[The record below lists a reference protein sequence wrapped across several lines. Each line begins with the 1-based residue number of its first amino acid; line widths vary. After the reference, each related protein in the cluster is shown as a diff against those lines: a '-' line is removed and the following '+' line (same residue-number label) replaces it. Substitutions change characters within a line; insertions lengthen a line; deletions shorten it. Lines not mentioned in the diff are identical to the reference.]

1 MHLALVGTPNSG
13 KTALFNALT
22 GSRQKVANYPGV
34 TVERKEGSF
43 VTPSGRQVSVV
54 DLPGT
59 YSLRGRSPDEEITRD
74 VVLGR
79 TKGEAMPDLVLCVA
93 DSTNLRLTI
102 RLVLELKSTGRPL
115 ALVLNMF
122 DIATRRGV
130 TVDVPRLSEALGV
143 PVVTS
148 IAVRKGGTADLL
160 RLTDEIAGASATP
173 HRQNLWEPLTVSQ
186 LRATQRE
193 ADRIIAATVSLPA
206 RPDTWTARIDAVV
219 LHPVAGLAI
228 LMLLLFVMF
237 QAVFAWAQPLME
249 LLSSAFEALG
259 QFVHDTLPAGLLQSF
274 LQNGVISGVGSV
286 IVFLPQII
294 IIFLFILLLEDFGYM
309 ARAAFLMDRIMG
321 GAGLHG
327 RAFIPLLSSFAC
339 AIPGIMATR
348 VIDNRRD
355 RLTTILIAPLMTCSA
370 RIPVYTLIISAFIP
384 AKMIWGW
391 VNLQGLVMFGLY
403 AAGIVSALGDVVPDQ
418 ILHVARLRAGA
429 VHAGTARLQDA
440 AAEEH
445 RDRHLHAREYV
456 PAARRHHD
464 LLDDGADLVSG
475 VVPGSRLPAPTEPAI
490 NYSLA
495 AMIGK
500 AIAPLL
506 SPLGFNWQIAVALI
520 PGMAARE
527 VAVAALGTVY
537 AIEGGK
543 EAADANRTG
552 AGDQMEPCHRAV
564 AARLVHLRAA
574 MRFHAGG
581 DPPRN
586 RQLEV
591 DGGHLRLHAGARLCR
606 EFCHLQHR
614 GGARRRVAKG
624 RHGTVMGIENFRQL
638 AGYNHWA
645 NRRLYDAALKMP
657 DEHYRRPTGVFFGSL
672 HGTLN
677 HLLLTD
683 RVWLKRLTGEGE
695 HPARLN
701 AILHEDL
708 KDLVRARMT
717 EDARLIKVIGGYS
730 AADLGNTVSYQTMS
744 GAPQQQPLRDI
755 LLHLFNHQTHHRG
768 HAHACC
774 SIVTGTEPLSLDLL
788 LFQRGVPAPDLN

>member
-1 MHLALVGTPNSG
+1 MEAPLMHLALVGTPNSG
-13 KTALFNALT
+13 KTSLFNALT

-34 TVERKEGSF
+34 TVERKEGAF
-43 VTPSGRQVSVV
+43 VTPNGRQISLL

-79 TKGEAMPDLVLCVA
+79 ASGEPLPDLVLCVA

-102 RLVLELKSTGRPL
+102 RLLLELKSTGRPL

-130 TVDVPRLSEALGV
+130 SVDVARLSEALGV

-148 IAVRKGGTADLL
+148 IAVRKGGTADLV
-160 RLTDEIAGASATP
+160 RLTDEILAREELSE
-173 HRQNLWEPLTVSQ
+173 RKNLWRPLTVAE

-219 LHPVAGLAI
+219 LHPVAGLLILLAI
-228 LMLLLFVMF
+228 LFVMF
-237 QAVFAWAQPLME
+237 QAVFAWAQPLMQ
-249 LLSSAFEALG
+249 LLSSAFDSLG
-259 QFVHDTLPAGLLQSF
+259 DFVHETLPAGLLQSF

-384 AKMIWGW
+384 PKLIWGW
-391 VNLQGLVMFGLY
+391 INLQGLVMFGLY
-403 AAGIVSALGDVVPDQ
+403 AAGIVSALGVSFLIKFFIWRDYQPAPFMLELPDYKMP
-418 ILHVARLRAGA
+418 RLRSIAIGVSNRAKMFLQRAGTTIFSMMVMIWFLASFPQPPAGA
-429 VHAGTARLQDA
+429 EG
-440 AAEEH
+440 
-445 RDRHLHAREYV
+445 
-456 PAARRHHD
+456 
-464 LLDDGADLVSG
+464 
-475 VVPGSRLPAPTEPAI
+475 PAI

-500 AIAPLL
+500 AFEPLL
-506 SPLGFNWQIAVALI
+506 APVGFNWQIAVALI

-543 EAADANRTG
+543 EAAEQIGQMLATKWSLATALSLLAWYIFAPQCASTLAVIRRETGGSKWMVATFAYMLALAYLASLATYNIAVALG
-552 AGDQMEPCHRAV
+552 AG
-564 AARLVHLRAA
+564 
-574 MRFHAGG
+574 
-581 DPPRN
+581 
-586 RQLEV
+586 
-591 DGGHLRLHAGARLCR
+591 
-606 EFCHLQHR
+606 
-614 GGARRRVAKG
+614 
-624 RHGTVMGIENFRQL
+624 
-638 AGYNHWA
+638 
-645 NRRLYDAALKMP
+645 
-657 DEHYRRPTGVFFGSL
+657 
-672 HGTLN
+672 
-677 HLLLTD
+677 
-683 RVWLKRLTGEGE
+683 
-695 HPARLN
+695 
-701 AILHEDL
+701 
-708 KDLVRARMT
+708 
-717 EDARLIKVIGGYS
+717 
-730 AADLGNTVSYQTMS
+730 
-744 GAPQQQPLRDI
+744 
-755 LLHLFNHQTHHRG
+755 
-768 HAHACC
+768 
-774 SIVTGTEPLSLDLL
+774 
-788 LFQRGVPAPDLN
+788 

>member
-1 MHLALVGTPNSG
+1 MEAPLMHLALVGTPNSG
-13 KTALFNALT
+13 KTSLFNALT

-34 TVERKEGSF
+34 TVERKEGAF
-43 VTPSGRQVSVV
+43 VTPKGRQVSLL

-74 VVLGR
+74 VVLGLAS
-79 TKGEAMPDLVLCVA
+79 GEPLPDLVLCVA

-102 RLVLELKSTGRPL
+102 RLLLELKSTGRPL

-130 TVDVPRLSEALGV
+130 SVDVPKLSEALGV

-160 RLTDEIAGASATP
+160 RLTDEILAREDAAE
-173 HRQNLWEPLTVSQ
+173 RKNLWRPLTVSE

-219 LHPVAGLAI
+219 LHPVAGLLILLAI
-228 LMLLLFVMF
+228 LFVMF
-237 QAVFAWAQPLME
+237 QAVFAWAQPVME
-249 LLSSAFEALG
+249 LLSAAFDALG

-274 LQNGVISGVGSV
+274 LQNGAISGVGSV

-384 AKMIWGW
+384 PKLVWGW
-391 VNLQGLVMFGLY
+391 INLQGLVMFGLY
-403 AAGIVSALGDVVPDQ
+403 AAGIVSALGVSFLIKFFFWRDYRPAPFMLELPDYKMP
-418 ILHVARLRAGA
+418 RLRSIGIGIYTRAKMFLQRAGTTIFSMMVLIWFLASFPQPPAGA
-429 VHAGTARLQDA
+429 EG
-440 AAEEH
+440 
-445 RDRHLHAREYV
+445 
-456 PAARRHHD
+456 
-464 LLDDGADLVSG
+464 
-475 VVPGSRLPAPTEPAI
+475 PAI

-500 AIAPLL
+500 AIEPLL
-506 SPLGFNWQIAVALI
+506 APVGFNWQIAVALI

-543 EAADANRTG
+543 EAAEQIG
-552 AGDQMEPCHRAV
+552 QV
-564 AARLVHLRAA
+564 
-574 MRFHAGG
+574 
-581 DPPRN
+581 
-586 RQLEV
+586 
-591 DGGHLRLHAGARLCR
+591 
-606 EFCHLQHR
+606 
-614 GGARRRVAKG
+614 
-624 RHGTVMGIENFRQL
+624 L
-638 AGYNHWA
+638 ATKWSLA
-645 NRRLYDAALKMP
+645 TAL
-657 DEHYRRPTGVFFGSL
+657 SL
-672 HGTLN
+672 LA
-677 HLLLTD
+677 
-683 RVWLKRLTGEGE
+683 WY
-695 HPARLN
+695 
-701 AILHEDL
+701 IF
-708 KDLVRARMT
+708 
-717 EDARLIKVIGGYS
+717 
-730 AADLGNTVSYQTMS
+730 
-744 GAPQQQPLRDI
+744 APQCASTLAVIR
-755 LLHLFNHQTHHRG
+755 RE
-768 HAHACC
+768 
-774 SIVTGTEPLSLDLL
+774 TGGSKWMVATFAYMLALAYLASLATYNIAAQFGL
-788 LFQRGVPAPDLN
+788 G

>member
-13 KTALFNALT
+13 KTSLFNALT

-74 VVLGR
+74 IVLGR
-79 TKGEAMPDLVLCVA
+79 ALGEVLPDLVLCVA

-102 RLVLELKSTGRPL
+102 RLLLELKSTGRPL

-130 TVDVPRLSEALGV
+130 NVDVPRLSEALGV

-148 IAVRKGGTADLL
+148 VAVRKGGTADLL
-160 RLTDEIAGASATP
+160 RLTDQILSQAPSAP
-173 HRQNLWEPLTVSQ
+173 GENLWQPQTVSQ
-186 LRATQRE
+186 LRSSQRE
-193 ADRIIAATVSLPA
+193 ADRIIAATVSLPE
-206 RPDTWTARIDAVV
+206 RPDTWTARIDAIV
-219 LHPVAGLAI
+219 LHPLGGLAI
-228 LMLLLFVMF
+228 LLLILFVMF
-237 QAVFAWAQPLME
+237 QAVFAWAQPLMQ
-249 LLSSAFEALG
+249 LLSSAFDAAG

-286 IVFLPQII
+286 VVFLPQIV

-309 ARAAFLMDRIMG
+309 ARAAFLMGRIMG

-384 AKMIWGW
+384 ASRLWGT

-403 AAGIVSALGDVVPDQ
+403 AAGIVSALGMSFLFKFFMWRDYQPAPFMLELPDYKMPRVRS
-418 ILHVARLRAGA
+418 VAIGVYNRARMFLQRAGTTIFA
-429 VHAGTARLQDA
+429 MMVLIWFLASFPQPPVG
-440 AAEEH
+440 AE
-445 RDRHLHAREYV
+445 
-456 PAARRHHD
+456 
-464 LLDDGADLVSG
+464 G
-475 VVPGSRLPAPTEPAI
+475 PAI

-495 AMIGK
+495 ATIGK
-500 AIAPLL
+500 TVAPLL
-506 SPLGFNWQIAVALI
+506 APVGFNWQIAVALI

-543 EAADANRTG
+543 EAAAQIGQVLATKWSLATALSLLAWYIFAPQCASTLAVIRRETGSWKWMALTFAYMLALAYVASLATYNVAVALG
-552 AGDQMEPCHRAV
+552 AG
-564 AARLVHLRAA
+564 
-574 MRFHAGG
+574 
-581 DPPRN
+581 
-586 RQLEV
+586 
-591 DGGHLRLHAGARLCR
+591 
-606 EFCHLQHR
+606 
-614 GGARRRVAKG
+614 
-624 RHGTVMGIENFRQL
+624 
-638 AGYNHWA
+638 
-645 NRRLYDAALKMP
+645 
-657 DEHYRRPTGVFFGSL
+657 
-672 HGTLN
+672 
-677 HLLLTD
+677 
-683 RVWLKRLTGEGE
+683 
-695 HPARLN
+695 
-701 AILHEDL
+701 
-708 KDLVRARMT
+708 
-717 EDARLIKVIGGYS
+717 
-730 AADLGNTVSYQTMS
+730 
-744 GAPQQQPLRDI
+744 
-755 LLHLFNHQTHHRG
+755 
-768 HAHACC
+768 
-774 SIVTGTEPLSLDLL
+774 
-788 LFQRGVPAPDLN
+788 

>member
-13 KTALFNALT
+13 KTSLFNALT

-43 VTPSGRQVSVV
+43 VTPKGRQVSLV

-74 VVLGR
+74 IVLGKA
-79 TKGEAMPDLVLCVA
+79 KGEPLPDLVLCVA

-102 RLVLELKSTGRPL
+102 RLLLELKSTGRPL

-130 TVDVPRLSEALGV
+130 SVDVPHLAEALGV

-148 IAVRKGGTADLL
+148 IAVRKGGAADLL
-160 RLTDEIAGASATP
+160 RLTDDILTQAQSPTRE
-173 HRQNLWEPLTVSQ
+173 NLWQPLTVAE

-193 ADRIIAATVSLPA
+193 ADRILGATVSLPT

-219 LHPVAGLAI
+219 LHPVGGLMI
-228 LMLLLFVMF
+228 LLLILFVMF

-249 LLSSAFEALG
+249 LLSAAFDAVG

-286 IVFLPQII
+286 VVFLPQII

-384 AKMIWGW
+384 PKLIWGW

-403 AAGIVSALGDVVPDQ
+403 SAGIASALGVSFLIKFLMWRDYAPAPFMLELPDYKMPRVRSIAIGVYNRAKMFLQ
-418 ILHVARLRAGA
+418 RAGTTIFSMMVLIWFLA
-429 VHAGTARLQDA
+429 SFPQAPAG
-440 AAEEH
+440 AE
-445 RDRHLHAREYV
+445 
-456 PAARRHHD
+456 
-464 LLDDGADLVSG
+464 G
-475 VVPGSRLPAPTEPAI
+475 PAI

-495 AMIGK
+495 AIIGK

-506 SPLGFNWQIAVALI
+506 APLGFNWQIAVALI

-543 EAADANRTG
+543 EAAEQIGQVLATKWSLATALSLLAWYIFAPQCASTLAVIRRETGSWKWMAVTFAYMLALAYASSLATYNVAVALG
-552 AGDQMEPCHRAV
+552 AG
-564 AARLVHLRAA
+564 
-574 MRFHAGG
+574 
-581 DPPRN
+581 
-586 RQLEV
+586 
-591 DGGHLRLHAGARLCR
+591 
-606 EFCHLQHR
+606 
-614 GGARRRVAKG
+614 
-624 RHGTVMGIENFRQL
+624 
-638 AGYNHWA
+638 
-645 NRRLYDAALKMP
+645 
-657 DEHYRRPTGVFFGSL
+657 
-672 HGTLN
+672 
-677 HLLLTD
+677 
-683 RVWLKRLTGEGE
+683 
-695 HPARLN
+695 
-701 AILHEDL
+701 
-708 KDLVRARMT
+708 
-717 EDARLIKVIGGYS
+717 
-730 AADLGNTVSYQTMS
+730 
-744 GAPQQQPLRDI
+744 
-755 LLHLFNHQTHHRG
+755 
-768 HAHACC
+768 
-774 SIVTGTEPLSLDLL
+774 
-788 LFQRGVPAPDLN
+788 

>member
-1 MHLALVGTPNSG
+1 MEAPLMHLALVGTPNSG
-13 KTALFNALT
+13 KTSLFNALT

-34 TVERKEGSF
+34 TVERKEGAF
-43 VTPSGRQVSVV
+43 VTPKGRQVSLL

-79 TKGEAMPDLVLCVA
+79 ASGEPLPDLVLCVA

-102 RLVLELKSTGRPL
+102 RLLLELKNTGRPL

-122 DIATRRGV
+122 DIATHRGV
-130 TVDVPRLSEALGV
+130 SVDVPRLSEALGV

-160 RLTDEIAGASATP
+160 RLTDEILARGDVSE
-173 HRQNLWEPLTVSQ
+173 RQNLWRPLTVSE

-193 ADRIIAATVSLPA
+193 ADSIIAATVSLPA

-219 LHPVAGLAI
+219 LHPIAGLLILLAI
-228 LMLLLFVMF
+228 LFVMF
-237 QAVFAWAQPLME
+237 QAVFAWAQPLMQ
-249 LLSSAFEALG
+249 LLSSAFDALG
-259 QFVHDTLPAGLLQSF
+259 QVVHDTLPAGLLQSF

-384 AKMIWGW
+384 PKLIWGL

-403 AAGIVSALGDVVPDQ
+403 AAGIASALAVSFLIKFLVWRDYQPAPFMLELPDYKMP
-418 ILHVARLRAGA
+418 RLQGIAIGVYNRAKMFLQRAGTTIFA
-429 VHAGTARLQDA
+429 MMVLIWFLASFPQPPAGTED
-440 AAEEH
+440 
-445 RDRHLHAREYV
+445 
-456 PAARRHHD
+456 
-464 LLDDGADLVSG
+464 
-475 VVPGSRLPAPTEPAI
+475 PAI

-500 AIAPLL
+500 AIEPLL
-506 SPLGFNWQIAVALI
+506 APVGFNWQIAVALI

-543 EAADANRTG
+543 EAAH
-552 AGDQMEPCHRAV
+552 QI
-564 AARLVHLRAA
+564 
-574 MRFHAGG
+574 
-581 DPPRN
+581 
-586 RQLEV
+586 
-591 DGGHLRLHAGARLCR
+591 GH
-606 EFCHLQHR
+606 
-614 GGARRRVAKG
+614 
-624 RHGTVMGIENFRQL
+624 ML
-638 AGYNHWA
+638 ATKWSLA
-645 NRRLYDAALKMP
+645 TAL
-657 DEHYRRPTGVFFGSL
+657 SL
-672 HGTLN
+672 LA
-677 HLLLTD
+677 
-683 RVWLKRLTGEGE
+683 WY
-695 HPARLN
+695 
-701 AILHEDL
+701 IF
-708 KDLVRARMT
+708 
-717 EDARLIKVIGGYS
+717 
-730 AADLGNTVSYQTMS
+730 
-744 GAPQQQPLRDI
+744 APQCASTLAVIR
-755 LLHLFNHQTHHRG
+755 RE
-768 HAHACC
+768 
-774 SIVTGTEPLSLDLL
+774 TGSSKWMVATFAYMLALAYLASLATYNIAAQFGL
-788 LFQRGVPAPDLN
+788 G

>member
-1 MHLALVGTPNSG
+1 MEAPLMHLALVGTPNSG
-13 KTALFNALT
+13 KTSLFNALT

-43 VTPSGRQVSVV
+43 VTPLGRQVSLV

-74 VVLGR
+74 MVLGR
-79 TKGEAMPDLVLCVA
+79 TPGEAVPDLVLCVA

-102 RLVLELKSTGRPL
+102 RLLLELKSTGRPL
-115 ALVLNMF
+115 MLVLNMF

-160 RLTDEIAGASATP
+160 RRTDEIAGKAPTP
-173 HRQNLWEPLTVSQ
+173 LVQNLWQPLTVAQ

-193 ADRIIAATVSLPA
+193 ADRIIASAVSLPS
-206 RPDTWTARIDAVV
+206 RPDSWTARIDAVV

-228 LMLLLFVMF
+228 LALILFVMF

-249 LLSSAFEALG
+249 LLSQAFAALG
-259 QFVHDTLPAGLLQSF
+259 QLVHATLPAGLLQSF

-286 IVFLPQII
+286 IVFLPQIV

-384 AKMIWGW
+384 DTQVWGW
-391 VNLQGLVMFGLY
+391 MNLRGLVMFGLY
-403 AAGIVSALGDVVPDQ
+403 AAGISSALGVSFLIKFLMWRDYAPAPFMLELPDYK
-418 ILHVARLRAGA
+418 LPRLKSIAIGVYTRAKMFLQRAGTTIFSMMVLIWFLA
-429 VHAGTARLQDA
+429 SFPTPPAG
-440 AAEEH
+440 AE
-445 RDRHLHAREYV
+445 D
-456 PAARRHHD
+456 
-464 LLDDGADLVSG
+464 
-475 VVPGSRLPAPTEPAI
+475 PAI

-495 AMIGK
+495 AIIGK
-500 AIAPLL
+500 AIEPLL
-506 SPLGFNWQIAVALI
+506 APLGFNWQIAVALI

-543 EAADANRTG
+543 EAADQIGQVLASKWSLATALSLLAWYIFAPQCASTLAVIRRETGSWKWMTITFAYMFALAYAASLATYNIAVALG
-552 AGDQMEPCHRAV
+552 AG
-564 AARLVHLRAA
+564 
-574 MRFHAGG
+574 
-581 DPPRN
+581 
-586 RQLEV
+586 
-591 DGGHLRLHAGARLCR
+591 
-606 EFCHLQHR
+606 
-614 GGARRRVAKG
+614 
-624 RHGTVMGIENFRQL
+624 
-638 AGYNHWA
+638 
-645 NRRLYDAALKMP
+645 
-657 DEHYRRPTGVFFGSL
+657 
-672 HGTLN
+672 
-677 HLLLTD
+677 
-683 RVWLKRLTGEGE
+683 
-695 HPARLN
+695 
-701 AILHEDL
+701 
-708 KDLVRARMT
+708 
-717 EDARLIKVIGGYS
+717 
-730 AADLGNTVSYQTMS
+730 
-744 GAPQQQPLRDI
+744 
-755 LLHLFNHQTHHRG
+755 
-768 HAHACC
+768 
-774 SIVTGTEPLSLDLL
+774 
-788 LFQRGVPAPDLN
+788 

>member
-13 KTALFNALT
+13 KTSLFNALT

-74 VVLGR
+74 IVLGR
-79 TKGEAMPDLVLCVA
+79 ALGEVLPDLVLCVA

-102 RLVLELKSTGRPL
+102 RLLLELKSTGRPL

-130 TVDVPRLSEALGV
+130 NVDVPRLSEALGV

-148 IAVRKGGTADLL
+148 VAVRKGGTADLL
-160 RLTDEIAGASATP
+160 RLTDQILSQAPSAP
-173 HRQNLWEPLTVSQ
+173 GENLWQPQTVSQ
-186 LRATQRE
+186 LRSSQRE
-193 ADRIIAATVSLPA
+193 ADRIIAATVSLPE
-206 RPDTWTARIDAVV
+206 RPDTWTARIDAIV
-219 LHPVAGLAI
+219 LHPLGGLAI
-228 LMLLLFVMF
+228 LLLILFVMF
-237 QAVFAWAQPLME
+237 QAVFAWAQPLMQ
-249 LLSSAFEALG
+249 LLSSAFDAAG

-286 IVFLPQII
+286 VVFLPQIV

-384 AKMIWGW
+384 ASRLWGT

-403 AAGIVSALGDVVPDQ
+403 AAGIASALGMSFLFKFFMWRDYQPAPFMLELPDYKMPRVRS
-418 ILHVARLRAGA
+418 VAIGVYNRARMFLQRAGTTIFA
-429 VHAGTARLQDA
+429 MMVLIWVLASFPQPPTG
-440 AAEEH
+440 AE
-445 RDRHLHAREYV
+445 
-456 PAARRHHD
+456 
-464 LLDDGADLVSG
+464 G
-475 VVPGSRLPAPTEPAI
+475 PAI

-500 AIAPLL
+500 TVAPVLA
-506 SPLGFNWQIAVALI
+506 PVGFNWQIAVALI

-543 EAADANRTG
+543 EAAAQIGQVLATKWSLATALSLLAWYIFAPQCASTLAVIRRETGSWKWMALTFAYMFALAYLASLATYNVALALG
-552 AGDQMEPCHRAV
+552 AG
-564 AARLVHLRAA
+564 
-574 MRFHAGG
+574 
-581 DPPRN
+581 
-586 RQLEV
+586 
-591 DGGHLRLHAGARLCR
+591 
-606 EFCHLQHR
+606 
-614 GGARRRVAKG
+614 
-624 RHGTVMGIENFRQL
+624 
-638 AGYNHWA
+638 
-645 NRRLYDAALKMP
+645 
-657 DEHYRRPTGVFFGSL
+657 
-672 HGTLN
+672 
-677 HLLLTD
+677 
-683 RVWLKRLTGEGE
+683 
-695 HPARLN
+695 
-701 AILHEDL
+701 
-708 KDLVRARMT
+708 
-717 EDARLIKVIGGYS
+717 
-730 AADLGNTVSYQTMS
+730 
-744 GAPQQQPLRDI
+744 
-755 LLHLFNHQTHHRG
+755 
-768 HAHACC
+768 
-774 SIVTGTEPLSLDLL
+774 
-788 LFQRGVPAPDLN
+788 